1 MRLSNIFN
9 GIGLVALLALVV
21 YTCTNETIVEPIK
34 ATTTTTT
41 TSKSDSLQNVIDS
54 LQIEL
59 DHQAEGFDSKEK
71 RYEDVLFEYE
81 FGVDYL
87 EKYHPEA
94 YRDFHRIIGF
104 KERFKRSDE
113 KENKKRLHI
122 EKD

>member
-9 GIGLVALLALVV
+9 GVGLVALLALVV

-34 ATTTTTT
+34 ATT
-41 TSKSDSLQNVIDS
+41 SKSDSLQNVVDS
-54 LQIEL
+54 LQAEIIF
-59 DHQAEGFDSKEK
+59 QNEGFDSKEK
-71 RYEDVLFEYE
+71 RYEDVISEYQ
-81 FGVDYL
+81 FGIEYI

-104 KERFKRSDE
+104 KERFRRSDE
-113 KENKKRLHI
+113 IENKKRLSI

>member
-1 MRLSNIFN
+1 MKLSSYLNIVGFS
-9 GIGLVALLALVV
+9 GLIVLVL
-21 YTCTNETIVEPIK
+21 YTCTNRTIVEPIK
-34 ATTTTTT
+34 AT

-54 LQIEL
+54 LRIEL
-59 DHQAEGFDSKEK
+59 EHQAEGFDSKEK

-104 KERFKRSDE
+104 KERFRRSDE
-113 KENKKRLHI
+113 RENKKRLYI

>member
-1 MRLSNIFN
+1 MKLSSYLNIVGF
-9 GIGLVALLALVV
+9 IALMVMVL
-21 YTCTNETIVEPIK
+21 YTCTNKTIVEPIK
-34 ATTTTTT
+34 AT

-54 LQIEL
+54 LQVEIEL
-59 DHQAEGFDSKEK
+59 QNKSFDSKEH

-81 FGVDYL
+81 FGIEYL

-104 KERFKRSDE
+104 KERFRREDE
-113 KENKKRLHI
+113 QENKKRLYV

>member
-1 MRLSNIFN
+1 MRLSNYLNI
-9 GIGLVALLALVV
+9 IGFTAIVVFAL
-21 YTCTNETIVEPIK
+21 YTCTNRTIIEPIK
-34 ATTTTTT
+34 DT

>member
-21 YTCTNETIVEPIK
+21 YTCTNETIVEPIQ
-34 ATTTTTT
+34 AT

-54 LQIEL
+54 LQVEL
-59 DHQAEGFDSKEK
+59 DHQAEGFDSKER

-81 FGVDYL
+81 FGVEYL

>member
-9 GIGLVALLALVV
+9 GVGLVALLALVV
-21 YTCTNETIVEPIK
+21 YTCSRETIIEPVIK
-34 ATTTTTT
+34 TNT
-41 TSKSDSLQNVIDS
+41 DSLQNVIDS
-54 LQIEL
+54 LQVEL
-59 DHQAEGFDSKEK
+59 DHQAEGFDSKER
-71 RYEDVLFEYE
+71 RYEDILFEYE
-81 FGVDYL
+81 FGIDYL

>member
-1 MRLSNIFN
+1 MKLSNYLNIIAFSTIAIF
-9 GIGLVALLALVV
+9 AL
-21 YTCTNETIVEPIK
+21 YTCTNNTIIEPIK
-34 ATTTTTT
+34 TTTG
-41 TSKSDSLQNVIDS
+41 KCDSLQNVIDS

-59 DHQAEGFDSKEK
+59 EQQAEGFDSKER

-81 FGVDYL
+81 FGVEYL

-104 KERFKRSDE
+104 KERFRRSDE
-113 KENKKRLHI
+113 KENKKRLYI

>member
-1 MRLSNIFN
+1 MKLSSYLNI
-9 GIGLVALLALVV
+9 IGFTALAVFFL
-21 YTCTNETIVEPIK
+21 YTCTNRTIVEPIK
-34 ATTTTTT
+34 AT

-59 DHQAEGFDSKEK
+59 EQQANNFDSKES

-81 FGVDYL
+81 FGIEYL

-113 KENKKRLHI
+113 KENKKRLYI